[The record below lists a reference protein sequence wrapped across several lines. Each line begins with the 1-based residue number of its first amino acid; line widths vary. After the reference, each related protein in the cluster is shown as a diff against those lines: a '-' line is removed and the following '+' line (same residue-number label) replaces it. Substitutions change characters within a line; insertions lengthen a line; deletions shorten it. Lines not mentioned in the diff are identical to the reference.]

1 MSQDTTSRPADRIE
15 TGPTAGHNPGHSD
28 MQVPRNTARTRRT
41 PDTTSSALL
50 LTVAQAAALLA
61 VSHWTVRGWI
71 DCGKLPSVRLPG
83 GRLVRVERSA
93 VDALVAKSRMSA

>member
-1 MSQDTTSRPADRIE
+1 MAQDTTPAERIKTAP
-15 TGPTAGHNPGHSD
+15 TGHGPGHGD
-28 MQVPRNTARTRRT
+28 TQVSRNTGRTRRT

-50 LTVAQAAALLA
+50 LTVAQAATLLA

-71 DCGKLPSVRLPG
+71 DRGKLPSVRLPG

-93 VDALVAKSRMSA
+93 VDALIAASRMSA